1 MKFIFDNTLR
11 WMIALFFVAVPFN
24 PYISGITL
32 YLWIFLVFADTTF
45 LSRLRILSVRILAFI
60 FLWMAVCFAAFNPF
74 IAIKSAMIALG
85 VSYFVLMK
93 DEVAKKV
100 YFCFI
105 LSIIWCLLQFTA
117 FFIDKSIAMEMGPKN
132 MSQLIWGSLAT
143 KTSSN
148 QFALFLFPRMS
159 GLSREAGFFA
169 SLLAIIFLIRIR
181 EGKLNKKEKFLFTAG
196 YLASLSK
203 ASLALIIVLLL
214 RPFKRFINKIPNQFT
229 FGLVFIFFMVVASY
243 LNVGSPFFY
252 TANES
257 LAHRLSA
264 SYMIQHMSIGN
275 LIFGC
280 DVDYTCFDYRNR
292 GLVDFLMSRGG
303 GFTPNVG
310 INGVFINLG
319 VLGFLGVAFGFQ
331 LLNFKSFDVLILV
344 IFTSTVSLFTIDG
357 FVIAMYYYIFTGQ
370 SITTRLQAS
379 ASTANAP

>member
-1 MKFIFDNTLR
+1 MKT
-11 WMIALFFVAVPFN
+11 
-24 PYISGITL
+24 
-32 YLWIFLVFADTTF
+32 
-45 LSRLRILSVRILAFI
+45 
-60 FLWMAVCFAAFNPF
+60 
-74 IAIKSAMIALG
+74 
-85 VSYFVLMK
+85 VLM
-93 DEVAKKV
+93 ER
-100 YFCFI
+100 
-105 LSIIWCLLQFTA
+105 L
-117 FFIDKSIAMEMGPKN
+117 P
-132 MSQLIWGSLAT
+132 LAT

-243 LNVGSPFFY
+243 LNVGSPSFY

>member
-1 MKFIFDNTLR
+1 ERLSDERARGFVFVHGIMSIFAKVDIIVNRETQ
-11 WMIALFFVAVPFN
+11 VK
-24 PYISGITL
+24 T
-32 YLWIFLVFADTTF
+32 
-45 LSRLRILSVRILAFI
+45 
-60 FLWMAVCFAAFNPF
+60 
-74 IAIKSAMIALG
+74 
-85 VSYFVLMK
+85 VLM
-93 DEVAKKV
+93 ER
-100 YFCFI
+100 
-105 LSIIWCLLQFTA
+105 L
-117 FFIDKSIAMEMGPKN
+117 P
-132 MSQLIWGSLAT
+132 LAT

-243 LNVGSPFFY
+243 LNVGSPSFY